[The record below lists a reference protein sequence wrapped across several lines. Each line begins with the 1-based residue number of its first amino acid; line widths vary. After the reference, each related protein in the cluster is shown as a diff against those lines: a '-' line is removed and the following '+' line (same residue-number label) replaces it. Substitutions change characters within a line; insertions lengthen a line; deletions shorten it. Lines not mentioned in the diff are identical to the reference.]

1 MEFKYDLFISFFG
14 HDNKPLANEKGWVT
28 NFSRFLD
35 AALERLLKRRPRI
48 LLSHDLDSSALAK
61 TPPVEI
67 FSKTA
72 AFISIISPEYIKSK
86 NFQEVEDFVSASQY
100 TGGLEI
106 ADLPRVYKV
115 IKSPTNQQPAT
126 LRNFWSYELFE
137 TDKTGAS
144 KEFVNF
150 FDLKSEAE
158 YWLLLVDLA
167 YDIRNLIYAAELD
180 AKKEDVYKGKAV
192 YLAELGDQKSRY
204 HNILKRELQKHGYKV
219 VPDKPVEKGAQNYNT
234 VINDYLNNS
243 ALSVHLISDE
253 ILQRNADQMIVD
265 AQNSFVSEFAESAK
279 TGGKGDK
286 NFPKLVWVS
295 PDLKPNTEE
304 QKIKIEQL
312 KKEIEAVHGAEII
325 QTPLEVFKTIVH
337 ERARQQ
343 FNKKTSRIKA
353 GVKSVYLI
361 HSFADKNNVSGAKKA
376 FEDQGIEVLTPLF
389 EGDILNIV
397 ETHRQN
403 LVDCD
408 GVVVYCSPKDT
419 DQWLKSKLIDLQKAP
434 GFGRTKPMLGQ
445 SIFIEGEDSTRTKIL
460 DKYNL
465 SLLKKDGGFSAE
477 SLAPFIN
484 KIK

>member
-1 MEFKYDLFISFFG
+1 MEFKYDLFISYSG

-48 LLSHDLDSSALAK
+48 LLSHDLDSSALVK

-72 AFISIISPEYIKSK
+72 AFISIISPGYITSK
-86 NFQEVEDFVSASQY
+86 NFQEAEDFISSAQY
-100 TGGLEI
+100 TGGIEI

-115 IKSPTNQQPAT
+115 VKSPPGQQPAN
-126 LRNFWSYELFE
+126 LKNFWSYQLFE

-144 KEFVNF
+144 REFTDF
-150 FDLKSEAE
+150 FDLKSETE

-180 AKKEDVYKGKAV
+180 AKKENTYKGKTI
-192 YLAELGDQKSRY
+192 YLAGLGGQKSTY

-219 VPDKPVEKGAQNYNT
+219 VPDKPLEKGTLNYASAVN
-234 VINDYLNNS
+234 NYLNNA
-243 ALSVHLISDE
+243 ALSVHLISEE
-253 ILQRNADQMIVD
+253 IMDRNADQMIVE
-265 AQNSFVSEFAESAK
+265 ARNSFISEFAEAD
-279 TGGKGDK
+279 TKGNK
-286 NFPKLVWVS
+286 NFPKLIWIS
-295 PDLKPNTEE
+295 PDLKPDTEE
-304 QKIKIEQL
+304 QKTKIEQL
-312 KKEIEAVHGAEII
+312 KKEVEAVRGAEII

-343 FNKKTSRIKA
+343 FNKKIPR
-353 GVKSVYLI
+353 VKSDGRSVYLI
-361 HSFADKNNVSGAKKA
+361 HSFADKSNVSPAKKA
-376 FEDQGIEVLTPLF
+376 LEEQGIEVLSPLF

-408 GVVVYCSPKDT
+408 GVMVYCGEKDT

-434 GFGRTKPMLGQ
+434 GFGRTKPMLAQ
-445 SIFIEGEDSTRTKIL
+445 SIVKNNHVL
-460 DKYNL
+460 
-465 SLLKKDGGFSAE
+465 SAE
-477 SLAPFIN
+477 FLAPFIN
-484 KIK
+484 KLKS

>member
-1 MEFKYDLFISFFG
+1 MEFKYDLFISYSG

-35 AALERLLKRRPRI
+35 TALERLLKRRPRI
-48 LLSHDLDSSALAK
+48 LLSHDLDGSALAK
-61 TPPVEI
+61 TSPVEI

-86 NFQEVEDFVSASQY
+86 NFQEAEDFISASQY
-100 TGGLEI
+100 TGGLEV

-115 IKSPTNQQPAT
+115 VKSPLTLQPPN
-126 LRNFWSYELFE
+126 LKNFWNYELFD
-137 TDKTGAS
+137 TDKTGKT
-144 KEFVNF
+144 KEFTNF
-150 FDLKSEAE
+150 FDLRDETE

-167 YDIRNLIYAAELD
+167 YDIRNLIYAADLD
-180 AKKEDVYKGKAV
+180 AKKEDKYKGKSV
-192 YLAELGDQKSRY
+192 YLAELGDQKSKY

-219 VPDKPVEKGAQNYNT
+219 VPDKPLEKSAQNYSAA
-234 VINDYLNNS
+234 VNDYLNNS

-253 ILQRNADQMIVD
+253 IMERNADQMIVQ
-265 AQNSFVSEFAESAK
+265 AQNSFTTEFLENPKSDP
-279 TGGKGDK
+279 KGEK
-286 NFPKLVWVS
+286 NFPKLVWFS

-312 KKEIEAVHGAEII
+312 KKEIEAVKGAEII

-343 FNKKTSRIKA
+343 FNKKVSRVKT

-361 HSFADKNNVSGAKKA
+361 HSFADKKNIESARKA
-376 FEDQGIEVLTPLF
+376 FAEQGIEVLMPLF

-397 ETHRQN
+397 ETHREN
-403 LVDCD
+403 LVECD
-408 GVVVYCSPKDT
+408 AVIVYCGTKDT

-434 GFGRTKPMLGQ
+434 GFGRTKPMLAQ
-445 SIFIEGEDSTRTKIL
+445 SVYIEAEEEKRTKIL
-460 DKYNL
+460 NKYNL
-465 SLLKKDGGFSAE
+465 LLIKNTSGFSAE
-477 SLAPFIN
+477 SLTPFIS
-484 KIK
+484 KLK